1 MFGQKLKELRKKN
14 LLTQVALGQKI
25 GVSPSAIGMYEQG
38 HREPDYHTLLK
49 ICDLFNVSTDYLI
62 NTTQKCAVFFNP
74 NCEHDITSMVTT
86 FVQAL
91 AKQKNVTYKG
101 EKLDLQDVQ
110 KITDAIKMAVAY
122 ALNKDGFK

>member
-14 LLTQVALGQKI
+14 LLTQVALGKKI

-62 NTTQKCAVFFNP
+62 NTTQKYAIFFNP
-74 NCEHDITSMVTT
+74 NFEHDLTNIVNS

-91 AKQKNVTYKG
+91 AKQKNITYKG
-101 EKLDLQDVQ
+101 EKLDQQDIQ
-110 KITDAIKMAVAY
+110 KIIDSIKMAVAY
-122 ALNKDGFK
+122 ALHKDGFK